1 MNRYDCR
8 ASPPHAKANGPARQS
23 GPARLTRAHMNSP
36 RFAPPHSFRTTPVPP
51 LPSKIFSG
59 KCWRRGEK
67 TKRPENIFQTYL
79 AIYRA
84 WPLKHIVQPTAVI
97 LFIVLKSKTR
107 DVPNLVPRVSPSV
120 IWER

>member
-1 MNRYDCR
+1 MNIYDCR
-8 ASPPHAKANGPARQS
+8 ASPPHAKSKRASPAKRD
-23 GPARLTRAHMNSP
+23 SP
-36 RFAPPHSFRTTPVPP
+36 VNLGSHEQPLGLPPLPFGVPP
-51 LPSKIFSG
+51 PPSKIFSG

-67 TKRPENIFQTYL
+67 TKRAKNISQTYL

-84 WPLKHIVQPTAVI
+84 WRLKHIVRPTAVI

-107 DVPNLVPRVSPSV
+107 DVHNLVPRVSLSV